1 MVRSGRVTLSST
13 VRENGV
19 GVVVEME
26 MNIEIETDLGVE
38 MIENTMRNLKIRRPI
53 LKHQF
58 LPFDVH

>member
-13 VRENGV
+13 VRVNGV

-26 MNIEIETDLGVE
+26 MEIETDLGVE